1 MRAIVFFLLLIGHL
15 SIYGQTKFSVK
26 EGEIDFTSNAKLE
39 LIKAQSK
46 NLQGV
51 INSAN
56 NQFAFLVKVQ
66 SFEGFNSKLQ
76 KDHFNEKYME
86 TDKYYDATFTG
97 KIVETIDFTKD
108 GEYDVKANG
117 NLTIHGKKQPRII
130 SAKIKII
137 VVSFILKPPSI
148 LRKGIAGKK
157 RNRGTENIINP
168 PPTIIFQLCFFIY
181 IYFII

>member
-130 SAKIKII
+130 SAKIKIEKGTLNVNSNFTIALADHDIKIPEI
-137 VVSFILKPPSI
+137 VSTK
-148 LRKGIAGKK
+148 IA
-157 RNRGTENIINP
+157 TE
-168 PPTIIFQLCFFIY
+168 IY
-181 IYFII
+181 VKLNLVMVAK

>member
-1 MRAIVFFLLLIGHL
+1 MKFLSFLFLLVANLAF
-15 SIYGQTKFSVK
+15 SQTKFSVK

-46 NLQGV
+46 NLQGI

-56 NQFAFLVKVQ
+56 NQFAFIVKVQ

-86 TDKYYDATFTG
+86 SDKYYDATFTG
-97 KIVETIDFTKD
+97 KIMETIDFTKD
-108 GEYDVKANG
+108 GEHEVKANG

-130 SAKIKII
+130 PAKVKIEKGVLTVTSNFTVALADHDIKIPEIVSAKI
-137 VVSFILKPPSI
+137 
-148 LRKGIAGKK
+148 A
-157 RNRGTENIINP
+157 TE
-168 PPTIIFQLCFFIY
+168 IY
-181 IYFII
+181 VKLNLVMVAK